1 MQLAFFGGVYNNH
14 LALQAAIADAR
25 QRGAER
31 LFCLGDLGAFGPHP
45 NRTCELIREQGI
57 EVIQGNYDH
66 SVGHGLDDCRCGYTD
81 PRDNEFAQISYDYTF
96 GNTSDEHRAWLR
108 TLLPQVRLKI
118 DGVRLLLCHGSPRR
132 TNEFLWE
139 STTSTQFL
147 AKLCDDFESDVIL
160 GTHTGLHWQRS
171 GSKGSGVFF
180 KPPPGYSDSSPDDVG
195 LKKTPDPFAF
205 INVGVLGRPENDGTT
220 NVWYTLLKFVVPP
233 SGGTHAGYNQGDR
246 LKAELRTG
254 VGRPPLLRECSP
266 LSPRTDSQAT
276 DGEGH
281 NGSRREPATLE
292 VEFVPLAYDH
302 EQLAREMRDERLPDE
317 FIKTILTG
325 WWTTCLEV
333 LPSKERRRG
342 QW

>member
-1 MQLAFFGGVYNNH
+1 MRLAFFGGIYNNH

-45 NRTCELIREQGI
+45 NRTCELIREQRI

-81 PRDNEFAQISYDYTF
+81 PRDNEFAQISYDYTIEH
-96 GNTSDEHRAWLR
+96 TSDEHRAWMR
-108 TLLPQVRLKI
+108 TLPPQLRLEI
-118 DGVRLLLCHGSPRR
+118 DGLRLLLCHGSPRR

-160 GTHTGLHWQRS
+160 GTHTGLHWQRALNH
-171 GSKGSGVFF
+171 
-180 KPPPGYSDSSPDDVG
+180 DRR
-195 LKKTPDPFAF
+195 F

-220 NVWYTLLKFVVPP
+220 NVWYTLL
-233 SGGTHAGYNQGDR
+233 
-246 LKAELRTG
+246 RTG
-254 VGRPPLLRECSP
+254 RDVGAWRSPLLCEGSP
-266 LSPRTDSQAT
+266 LSPRADSLAA
-276 DGEGH
+276 DD
-281 NGSRREPATLE
+281 NGSRRKPTTLE

-302 EQLAREMRDERLPDE
+302 EQLACEMRDERLPDE
-317 FIKTILTG
+317 FIETILTG

-333 LPSKERRRG
+333 LPSKERQRG
-342 QW
+342 RW